1 MHMSMRINTDGKFSH
16 REETIERAS
25 AYLDCN
31 KSAALLRSADAIPR
45 IGDAIVDVL
54 ERDDLTRRQRR
65 EIAETLS
72 IPGTL
77 EVSIEEDVDV
87 DVE

>member
-1 MHMSMRINTDGKFSH
+1 MRIRTDGERSH
-16 REETIERAS
+16 REETIERAA
-25 AYLDCN
+25 AYLGCN

-45 IGDAIVDVL
+45 IGDAIADVL

-65 EIAETLS
+65 EIAEALS

-77 EVSIEEDVDV
+77 EVSIDEDVS
-87 DVE
+87 VEVE